1 MSFAKVSIVGRLG
14 QDPEVRY
21 TPSGTMN
28 VQFSIAAD
36 GRRRGG
42 DQGGEQ
48 ENTTWFRVTAWD
60 KQAER
65 LVTLIERGHVG
76 KGRLLY
82 VDGQLETRQYTDRN
96 GQPRTSLD
104 VTMHDFQFVGSRQD
118 NQGGPGGQGG
128 NVGGGQES
136 GFGGGSQG
144 GYGNQGGYGGG
155 NYGGSNYGNQGGYD
169 NDDSPE
175 SLNDVP
181 F

>member
-1 MSFAKVSIVGRLG
+1 MSFAKVTIVGNLG

-28 VQFSIAAD
+28 VQFTMAAD

-42 DQGGEQ
+42 EGSDQEA
-48 ENTTWFRVTAWD
+48 NTTWFRVTAWD

-65 LVTLIERGHVG
+65 LVTLIERGYIA
-76 KGRLLY
+76 KGRQLY

-104 VTMHDFQFVGSRQD
+104 VTLHDFQFVGSRQD
-118 NQGGPGGQGG
+118 NQQGGGQGNYGG
-128 NVGGGQES
+128 NQGGG
-136 GFGGGSQG
+136 FG
-144 GYGNQGGYGGG
+144 GNQGGYGGG
-155 NYGGSNYGNQGGYD
+155 NYGGSNYGNQGG
-169 NDDSPE
+169 NFDDEGSE

>member
-1 MSFAKVSIVGRLG
+1 MSFAKVTIVGNLG

-28 VQFSIAAD
+28 VQFSIAAA
-36 GRRRGG
+36 GRRRGEG
-42 DQGGEQ
+42 DQ

-65 LVTLIERGHVG
+65 LVTLIERGYVA
-76 KGRLLY
+76 KGRQLY

-118 NQGGPGGQGG
+118 NQGGEGGQGG
-128 NVGGGQES
+128 GNYGGA
-136 GFGGGSQG
+136 QG
-144 GYGNQGGYGGG
+144 GNQGGYGGG
-155 NYGGSNYGNQGGYD
+155 NYGGSNYGNQGGDYSQD
-169 NDDSPE
+169 EGLD

>member
-36 GRRRGG
+36 GRRRGSGEGG
-42 DQGGEQ
+42 DQDN
-48 ENTTWFRVTAWD
+48 NTTWFRVTAWD

-65 LVTLIERGHVG
+65 LVTLIERGYIA
-76 KGRLLY
+76 KGRQLY

-96 GQPRTSLD
+96 NQPRTSLD

-118 NQGGPGGQGG
+118 NQQGGGGQGNFGG
-128 NVGGGQES
+128 NQGGG
-136 GFGGGSQG
+136 FGD
-144 GYGNQGGYGGG
+144 NQGGYGGG
-155 NYGGSNYGNQGGYD
+155 SYGGSNYGNAQGG
-169 NDDSPE
+169 DDEGE

>member
-1 MSFAKVSIVGRLG
+1 MSFAKVTIVGRLG

-28 VQFSIAAD
+28 VRFSMAAD

-42 DQGGEQ
+42 NEGGDQEGG
-48 ENTTWFRVTAWD
+48 NTTWFSVTAWD

-65 LVTLIERGHVG
+65 LVTLIERGYIA
-76 KGRLLY
+76 KGRQLY
-82 VDGQLETRQYTDRN
+82 VEGQLESRQYTDRN

-104 VTMHDFQFVGSRQD
+104 VNLSDFQFIGSRQD
-118 NQGGPGGQGG
+118 NQGGGGQGG
-128 NVGGGQES
+128 NQGGG
-136 GFGGGSQG
+136 FG
-144 GYGNQGGYGGG
+144 GNQGGYGGG
-155 NYGGSNYGNQGGYD
+155 NYGGSNYGNQGGGF
-169 NDDSPE
+169 DDEGSE

>member
-36 GRRRGG
+36 GRRRGE
-42 DQGGEQ
+42 GEQ
-48 ENTTWFRVTAWD
+48 DNTTWFRVTAWD

-65 LVTLIERGHVG
+65 LVTLIERGYVA

-104 VTMHDFQFVGSRQD
+104 VTMSDFQFVGSRQD
-118 NQGGPGGQGG
+118 NQAGGGQGG
-128 NVGGGQES
+128 QNIGGGNQDS
-136 GFGGGSQG
+136 GG
-144 GYGNQGGYGGG
+144 QGGYGGG
-155 NYGGSNYGNQGGYD
+155 SYGGSNYGNQGGD
-169 NDDSPE
+169 FGPDEGQEN
-175 SLNDVP
+175 LNDVP

>member
-36 GRRRGG
+36 GRRRGEG
-42 DQGGEQ
+42 DQD
-48 ENTTWFRVTAWD
+48 NTTWFRVTAWD

-65 LVTLIERGHVG
+65 LVTLIERGYVA

-82 VDGQLETRQYTDRN
+82 VDGQLETRQYTDRQ

-104 VTMHDFQFVGSRQD
+104 VTMSDFQFVGSRQD
-118 NQGGPGGQGG
+118 NQGGQGGGNQDAGFSGGQ
-128 NVGGGQES
+128 S
-136 GFGGGSQG
+136 G
-144 GYGNQGGYGGG
+144 QGGYGGG
-155 NYGGSNYGNQGGYD
+155 NYGGSNYGNQGGD
-169 NDDSPE
+169 LIQDEGSEN
-175 SLNDVP
+175 LNDVP

>member
-1 MSFAKVSIVGRLG
+1 MSFAKAIIVGRLG

-42 DQGGEQ
+42 GEGGEQ
-48 ENTTWFRVTAWD
+48 NSNTTWFRVTAWD
-60 KQAER
+60 KDAER
-65 LVTLIERGHVG
+65 LVTLIERGYIA

-82 VDGQLETRQYTDRN
+82 VEGQLETREYTDRN
-96 GQPRTSLD
+96 GNPRTSLD
-104 VTMHDFQFVGSRQD
+104 VTMSDFQFVGSRQD
-118 NQGGPGGQGG
+118 NQQGGGGQG
-128 NVGGGQES
+128 N
-136 GFGGGSQG
+136 FGGGNQG
-144 GYGNQGGYGGG
+144 GGFGGNQGGYGGG
-155 NYGGSNYGNQGGYD
+155 NYGGSNYGNQGG
-169 NDDSPE
+169 NFDDEGNE

>member
-28 VQFSIAAD
+28 VQFSMAAD
-36 GRRRGG
+36 GRRRGSG
-42 DQGGEQ
+42 EGNEQ
-48 ENTTWFRVTAWD
+48 EGNTTWFRVTAWD

-65 LVTLIERGHVG
+65 LVTLIERGYIA

-104 VTMHDFQFVGSRQD
+104 VNMTDFQFVGSRQD
-118 NQGGPGGQGG
+118 NQGGGQGSAGG
-128 NVGGGQES
+128 NQGGG
-136 GFGGGSQG
+136 FG
-144 GYGNQGGYGGG
+144 GNQGGYGGG
-155 NYGGSNYGNQGGYD
+155 SYGGSNYGNQGG
-169 NDDSPE
+169 NFDDEGSE

>member
-1 MSFAKVSIVGRLG
+1 MSFAKVTIVGNLG

-28 VQFSIAAD
+28 VQFSIAAA
-36 GRRRGG
+36 GRRRGEG
-42 DQGGEQ
+42 DQ

-65 LVTLIERGHVG
+65 LVTLIERGYVA
-76 KGRLLY
+76 KGRQLY

-104 VTMHDFQFVGSRQD
+104 VTMSDFQFVGSRQD
-118 NQGGPGGQGG
+118 NQGGEQGAQGG
-128 NVGGGQES
+128 GTYS
-136 GFGGGSQG
+136 GSQG
-144 GYGNQGGYGGG
+144 GNQGSYGGG
-155 NYGGSNYGNQGGYD
+155 NYGGSNYGNQGGD
-169 NDDSPE
+169 FSQDEGPD

>member
-36 GRRRGG
+36 GRRRGEG
-42 DQGGEQ
+42 DQD
-48 ENTTWFRVTAWD
+48 NTTWFRVTAWD

-65 LVTLIERGHVG
+65 LVTLIERGYVA
-76 KGRLLY
+76 KGRQLY
-82 VDGQLETRQYTDRN
+82 VDGQLETRQYTDRT

-118 NQGGPGGQGG
+118 NQGGEQGAQGG
-128 NVGGGQES
+128 ANA
-136 GFGGGSQG
+136 GGS
-144 GYGNQGGYGGG
+144 QGGYGGG
-155 NYGGSNYGNQGGYD
+155 NYGGSNYGNQGGDYSQDEGPD
-169 NDDSPE
+169 N
-175 SLNDVP
+175 LNDVP

>member
-42 DQGGEQ
+42 EGGEQ
-48 ENTTWFRVTAWD
+48 DNNTTWFRVTAWD

-65 LVTLIERGHVG
+65 LVTLIERGYIA

-96 GQPRTSLD
+96 NQPRTSLD

-118 NQGGPGGQGG
+118 NQQGGGQG
-128 NVGGGQES
+128 N
-136 GFGGGSQG
+136 FG
-144 GYGNQGGYGGG
+144 GNQGGQGDFGGNQGSYGGG
-155 NYGGSNYGNQGGYD
+155 SYGGSNYGNQGGD
-169 NDDSPE
+169 MGPDDGSE
-175 SLNDVP
+175 NLNDVP